1 MMCRITLCY
10 VLLAYLLT
18 YSAAESP
25 DISSAAERH
34 NLQNFI
40 VGCLYC
46 ESAVQP
52 TMKCNMSS
60 HKTNASDDDYYVNLC

>member
-25 DISSAAERH
+25 PSWIFRQLLNDIIYRILSLDV
-34 NLQNFI
+34 NI
-40 VGCLYC
+40 VSLLF
-46 ESAVQP
+46 SQQ
-52 TMKCNMSS
+52 
-60 HKTNASDDDYYVNLC
+60 

>member
-34 NLQNFI
+34 NL
-40 VGCLYC
+40 
-46 ESAVQP
+46 
-52 TMKCNMSS
+52 
-60 HKTNASDDDYYVNLC
+60 